1 MLYFENVSKYYGK
14 NETVALD
21 RVSFQIAPKEFVSIV
36 GHSGAGKT
44 TLLKMLIA
52 EDKPTEGA
60 IFYESQDIH
69 KISRAKL
76 PSFRR
81 KIGAFASA
89 SVARFS
95 AVHWVR
101 LRHSLPPADAT
112 ASIFKGDTFAGDFV
126 HLSN

>member
-1 MLYFENVSKYYGK
+1 MGGELS
-14 NETVALD
+14 ETTD
-21 RVSFQIAPKEFVSIV
+21 TESISF
-36 GHSGAGKT
+36 KT
-44 TLLKMLIA
+44 
-52 EDKPTEGA
+52 
-60 IFYESQDIH
+60 
-69 KISRAKL
+69 
-76 PSFRR
+76 
-81 KIGAFASA
+81 GAFASA